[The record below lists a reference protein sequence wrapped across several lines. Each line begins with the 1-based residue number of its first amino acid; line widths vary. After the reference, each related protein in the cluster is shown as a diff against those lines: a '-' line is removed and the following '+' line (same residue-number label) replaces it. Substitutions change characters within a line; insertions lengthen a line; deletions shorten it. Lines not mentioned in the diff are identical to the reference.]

1 MLKLEET
8 IISHANQAV
17 REIESFVGRTK
28 FSLSDIADLL
38 TAFRNC
44 SALVMLSL
52 DRDSGMSQD
61 AIDALNVV
69 EDRCAR
75 AFSSIDTHQDKT
87 EPFAAASEAIKF
99 SFEIIEG
106 KKFLKYWLDGE
117 FDAIRKEWPNAPESV
132 YTGVDYFHV
141 KGNV

>member
-1 MLKLEET
+1 MLRIEET
-8 IISHANQAV
+8 IISHAQEAV
-17 REIESFVGRTK
+17 REIESFVGQTK
-28 FSLSDIADLL
+28 FSQSDIADLL
-38 TAFRNC
+38 AAFRNC

-52 DRDSGMSQD
+52 DSNSGMSQA

-69 EDRCAR
+69 EDRCAK

-99 SFEIIEG
+99 SIEINEG
-106 KKFLKYWLDGE
+106 KKFLQYWLDGD

-132 YTGVDYFHV
+132 YIGVDYFHV